1 MLEKLT
7 EIIREQTGDDTI
19 TINRD
24 SVLLADLGMSS
35 FDLINLVC
43 VLEDSFEVE
52 IPDRV
57 ISNFKTVGD
66 VVDYISNDRLTI
78 RSQPLN

>member
-24 SVLLADLGMSS
+24 SVLLADLGMNS

-43 VLEDSFEVE
+43 VLEDEFEVE

-57 ISNFKTVGD
+57 IGNFKTVGD
-66 VVDYISNDRLTI
+66 VMDFIQSC
-78 RSQPLN
+78 

>member
-1 MLEKLT
+1 MLNKLT

-24 SVLLADLGMSS
+24 SVLLADLGMNS

-43 VLEDSFEVE
+43 VLEDEFEVE

-57 ISNFKTVGD
+57 IGNFKTVGD
-66 VVDYISNDRLTI
+66 VMDFIQSC
-78 RSQPLN
+78 

>member
-7 EIIREQTGDDTI
+7 NIIREQTGDNSI

-24 SVLLADLGMSS
+24 SILLSDLGMNS

-43 VLEDSFEVE
+43 VLEDEFDVE

-57 ISNFKTVGD
+57 VGTFKTVGD
-66 VVDYISNDRLTI
+66 VINYVEKND
-78 RSQPLN
+78 

>member
-1 MLEKLT
+1 MLDKLT
-7 EIIREQTGDDTI
+7 SIIREQTGDDNI

-24 SVLLADLGMSS
+24 SVLLADLGMNS

-43 VLEDSFEVE
+43 VLEDEFDVE

-57 ISNFKTVGD
+57 IGSFKTVGD
-66 VVDYISNDRLTI
+66 VMEYIGD
-78 RSQPLN
+78 Q